1 MAQAQEAARLQDEA
15 AKQAQDAANKI
26 AEAWKGLSN
35 SVFDEIR
42 RIRGLM
48 SVGGVQNFATAQSDF
63 AIATAQSR
71 AGDQN
76 AYKLLPD
83 LSKALL
89 TIAEQQAPTLQALR
103 LIQAQTAAS
112 LMETSKK
119 LGFQLPSFDVGT
131 EFVPYD
137 MVAKIHQGERIVTA
151 QDNQRS
157 TDADNKSYK
166 EMIDEVK
173 MLRSVVNQL
182 VIPTLEIE
190 KNSRSTRNMIA
201 NSTEDGSRLVGVAR

>member
-1 MAQAQEAARLQDEA
+1 MS
-15 AKQAQDAANKI
+15 DAANKI

-137 MVAKIHQGERIVTA
+137 MVAKIHRGERIVTA

-166 EMIDEVK
+166 EMIEE
-173 MLRSVVNQL
+173 VNQ
-182 VIPTLEIE
+182 TDLEYNFPRLPLFSVEFTIE
-190 KNSRSTRNMIA
+190 FNDELPKPYIRYESQPRTPFEKQSLKQSKYNW
-201 NSTEDGSRLVGVAR
+201 L